1 MDAIQLNWIPTPLKM
16 MQTCEGWICKTWKW
30 MGACLGLL
38 KIDVGTKI
46 STVLLFCFWGFFVSS
61 RLLKS
66 CTLCWESL
74 LEIKLFAERYH
85 LLSGALIVHK
95 DVNIFKK
102 MWDHDIR
109 WQFLTLQWTR
119 VVSELH
125 GLLGNEHECCHC
137 VTFFLICLLLRAAK
151 WFRNSTVGFV
161 GCQAADVLF
170 WPYLKNPPYLITQ
183 NPWQPVKP
191 CEKKK
196 KLGRWFDSVDRVLCV
211 HRSCVFF
218 KTEDF
223 DWISVEN
230 GCKTGNEI
238 ISRQFFV

>member
-102 MWDHDIR
+102 NVRPWHQVAIFDFTMNSCS
-109 WQFLTLQWTR
+109 FR
-119 VVSELH
+119 VARSAGKWAWMLS
-125 GLLGNEHECCHC
+125 LCHI
-137 VTFFLICLLLRAAK
+137 FLICLLLRAAK

-170 WPYLKNPPYLITQ
+170 WPYLRNPPYLITQ

-223 DWISVEN
+223 NWISVEN

-238 ISRQFFV
+238 ISQQFFV

>member
-74 LEIKLFAERYH
+74 LEFKLFAERYH

-102 MWDHDIR
+102 NVRPWHQVAIFDFTMNSCS
-109 WQFLTLQWTR
+109 FR
-119 VVSELH
+119 VARSAGKWAWMLS
-125 GLLGNEHECCHC
+125 LCHI
-137 VTFFLICLLLRAAK
+137 FLICLLLRAAK

-170 WPYLKNPPYLITQ
+170 WPYLRNPPYLITQ

-196 KLGRWFDSVDRVLCV
+196 KVREVIWFCWSSFVRTQKL
-211 HRSCVFF
+211 RFF
-218 KTEDF
+218 
-223 DWISVEN
+223 
-230 GCKTGNEI
+230 
-238 ISRQFFV
+238 

>member
-1 MDAIQLNWIPTPLKM
+1 MNLFLSFVRHVWWAINNNQSITLSALSLCHRYWDQASSEPDNHHTGGEHGEDCATLDSHSKTWFDVPCDHIYKRICQMDAIQLNWIPTPLKM

-30 MGACLGLL
+30 MGTCLGLL

-95 DVNIFKK
+95 DVNIIKK

-137 VTFFLICLLLRAAK
+137 VTFF
-151 WFRNSTVGFV
+151 
-161 GCQAADVLF
+161 
-170 WPYLKNPPYLITQ
+170 
-183 NPWQPVKP
+183 
-191 CEKKK
+191 
-196 KLGRWFDSVDRVLCV
+196 
-211 HRSCVFF
+211 
-218 KTEDF
+218 
-223 DWISVEN
+223 
-230 GCKTGNEI
+230 
-238 ISRQFFV
+238 

>member
-102 MWDHDIR
+102 NVRPWHQVAIFDFTMNSCS
-109 WQFLTLQWTR
+109 FR
-119 VVSELH
+119 VARSAGKWAWMLS
-125 GLLGNEHECCHC
+125 LCHI
-137 VTFFLICLLLRAAK
+137 FLICLLLRAAK

-218 KTEDF
+218 KTDF
-223 DWISVEN
+223 NWISVEN

>member
-102 MWDHDIR
+102 NVRPWHQVAIFDFTMNSCS
-109 WQFLTLQWTR
+109 FR
-119 VVSELH
+119 VARSAGKWAWMLS
-125 GLLGNEHECCHC
+125 LCHI
-137 VTFFLICLLLRAAK
+137 FLICLLLRAAK

-170 WPYLKNPPYLITQ
+170 WPYLRNPPYLITQ

-223 DWISVEN
+223 NWISVEN